1 MGFLLKLWK
10 KYSFIILIVFIVG
23 GIFNIKI
30 AMAAIV
36 CMLGPLIL
44 ALLGKGRFWCGNICP
59 RGSFYD
65 NIVKKVSNKRRVP
78 RLLKL
83 KLFRLLVIVFMF
95 YMFGINIYMN
105 WGNIEGVAMVFYKM
119 IIVTTLVGLILSI
132 FYNHRSW
139 CNFCPMGSI
148 AAFISYFKKDR
159 KTLKVNSNCI
169 SCKLC
174 QRKCPMGIVPYDY
187 KGHILKHVDCIQC
200 GECIKYCPKNS
211 IKY

>member
-1 MGFLLKLWK
+1 MLKLWK

-105 WGNIEGVAMVFYKM
+105 WDNIEGVGMVFYKM

>member
-1 MGFLLKLWK
+1 MLKLWK

-105 WGNIEGVAMVFYKM
+105 WDNIEGVAMVFYKM

>member
-1 MGFLLKLWK
+1 MLKLWK

>member
-36 CMLGPLIL
+36 CMLGSLIL

-105 WGNIEGVAMVFYKM
+105 WDNIEGVAMVFYKM

>member
-174 QRKCPMGIVPYDY
+174 QSKCPMGIVPYDY

>member
-1 MGFLLKLWK
+1 MLKLWK

-65 NIVKKVSNKRRVP
+65 NIVKKFSNKKRVP
-78 RLLKL
+78 GLLKS
-83 KLFRLLVIVFMF
+83 KIFRVLVIVFMF
-95 YMFGINIYMN
+95 YMFGIGIYMN
-105 WGNIEGVAMVFYKM
+105 WGNIAGIAMIFYKM
-119 IIVTTLVGLILSI
+119 IVVTTLVGLILSI

-148 AAFISYFKKDR
+148 AAFISHFKKNK
-159 KTLKVNSNCI
+159 KTLKVNSSCI

-187 KGHILKHVDCIQC
+187 KGDILKHVDCIQC
-200 GECIKYCPKNS
+200 GECVKYCPKNS